1 MLWSESCDIFV
12 SYVIKVD
19 IYIVNITLE
28 FSTESC
34 TYGCQFNSWE
44 VCESICCKSF
54 TSINSFENKCAAE
67 KRPSWLINWL
77 ILGVLQLQTNICDS
91 KETFLGSLIKN
102 IWGEECPKCVKLLY
116 EDLWRLLPSKREC
129 LSSSLPSK

>member
-19 IYIVNITLE
+19 IYIVNTTLE

-34 TYGCQFNSWE
+34 TYGCQLNSWK

-54 TSINSFENKCAAE
+54 TSINSFEKERTAE
-67 KRPSWLINWL
+67 KSPSLLLNWL
-77 ILGVLQLQTNICDS
+77 TLGVVQSQIRLYDKMDTCADS
-91 KETFLGSLIKN
+91 FINKFENVRKRMCEGSKTAL
-102 IWGEECPKCVKLLY
+102 
-116 EDLWRLLPSKREC
+116 
-129 LSSSLPSK
+129 

>member
-54 TSINSFENKCAAE
+54 TSINSFENECAAE
-67 KRPSWLINWL
+67 KSPSLLINWL
-77 ILGVLQLQTNICDS
+77 ILGVVQFQIS
-91 KETFLGSLIKN
+91 
-102 IWGEECPKCVKLLY
+102 LY
-116 EDLWRLLPSKREC
+116 ENMDTFPDNFIRKCKSVGKRTC
-129 LSSSLPSK
+129 KGCKTALQRSLKVTAKQKGMLF